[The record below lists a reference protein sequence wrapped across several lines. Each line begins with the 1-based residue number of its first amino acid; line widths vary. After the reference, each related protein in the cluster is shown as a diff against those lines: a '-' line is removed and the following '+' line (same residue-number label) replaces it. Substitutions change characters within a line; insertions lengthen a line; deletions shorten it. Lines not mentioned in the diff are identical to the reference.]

1 MNTKILTSSEL
12 TYHES
17 SASGKD
23 ALDVQ
28 FRSTTS
34 PTEYLDFWPVIYGF
48 RFGTAENENNQRLQC
63 KSMANPGKQC

>member
-1 MNTKILTSSEL
+1 MYTFIRNTLSDIIVLTLSHPQRKNFKCLTSTEL

-17 SASGKD
+17 SASGRD

-34 PTEYLDFWPVIYGF
+34 PTEYLDFCPVI
-48 RFGTAENENNQRLQC
+48 
-63 KSMANPGKQC
+63 